1 MNGRNIENNS
11 IPEQS
16 RFPKERGLMKNI
28 SKFTKILN
36 VYRQLPEIS
45 RAVFE
50 LIFVL
55 ISLAILCTSA
65 AAEEN
70 TTEYWMN
77 TALAFSHNGSNEKAI
92 SAYDEVLKIDPE
104 NVSAW
109 RHKALELQVLGK
121 ENESI
126 QAYEMAL
133 SLMDESLKGNP
144 DDAKTWHLKSLTL
157 EDLGRPQESLKSQEK
172 ALQIYNRSLEQN
184 PKNIS
189 SWRGKA
195 EILYRM
201 GKTDESLQALDNALE
216 INPEDLDILSRK
228 GEFLEFDGRY
238 NESLEVFDRL
248 LELMPADDVRGR
260 VEVLMAKVQTLDFAD
275 RRSEAAKALDNV
287 TKLDPKNV
295 ATWRMKAG
303 YLEELGRYNES
314 LAAYEQALQV
324 DPDDVLT
331 WSYKASQLAEQK
343 RYNESLLAYDRAIEL
358 LPSGDSKELA
368 AAWVGKGDALNKT
381 GQNDEARK
389 AFVKAVE
396 ASDRALAKDPGDIS
410 LMLLKAEAQFKLNE
424 YDEAVKSYDSVIE
437 MSSSPDSFYAAS
449 AWIGKGD
456 VMHAQGKNAEAM
468 QAYDNAIDLN
478 PMYSNAWQGKGEAQ
492 RALGLVQDAYESSYV
507 AEKLGYE
514 KE

>member
-1 MNGRNIENNS
+1 
-11 IPEQS
+11 
-16 RFPKERGLMKNI
+16 MKNI
-28 SKFTKILN
+28 NKFTKIGH

-45 RAVFE
+45 RAGFE
-50 LIFVL
+50 LILCL

-77 TALAFSHNGSNEKAI
+77 TALAFSHNGSNVEAI
-92 SAYDEVLKIDPE
+92 SAYDEVLKIDPG

-109 RHKALELQVLGK
+109 RRKALEFQVLGK
-121 ENESI
+121 ENEST
-126 QAYEMAL
+126 QAYERAL
-133 SLMDESLKGNP
+133 GLMDEDLKRNP
-144 DDAKTWHLKSLTL
+144 EDAKTWYLKSLTL
-157 EDLGRPQESLKSQEK
+157 EDLGKPQESLKSQEK
-172 ALQIYNRSLEQN
+172 ALQIYNRSLEQD
-184 PKNIS
+184 PKNVS

-201 GKTDESLQALDNALE
+201 GKTDEGLQALDNALE
-216 INPEDLDILSRK
+216 INPEDLDLLSRK

-248 LELMPADDVRGR
+248 LELMPADDVTGR
-260 VEVLMAKVQTLDFAD
+260 VEVWMAKVQTLDFAD

-287 TKLDPKNV
+287 TELDPNNV
-295 ATWRMKAG
+295 AAWRMKAV
-303 YLEELGRYNES
+303 YLGELGRYNES

-324 DPDDVLT
+324 DPDDVQT

-343 RYNESLLAYDRAIEL
+343 RYNESLQAYDRAIEL
-358 LPSGDSKELA
+358 LPSGGSKELA
-368 AAWVGKGDALNKT
+368 VAWVGKGDALNKT

-396 ASDRALAKDPGDIS
+396 ASEKALVKDTGDIS
-410 LMLLKAEAQFKLNE
+410 LVLLKAGAQFKSNE
-424 YDEAVKSYDSVIE
+424 YEEAIKSYDRAIE
-437 MSSSPDSFYAAS
+437 MSSSPASFYAAS

-456 VMHAQGKNAEAM
+456 ALRAQGKNAEAM
-468 QAYDNAIDLN
+468 QAYDKAIYLN
-478 PMYSNAWQGKGEAQ
+478 PMYSDAWHGKGEAQ
-492 RALGLVQDAYESSYV
+492 RALGLVQDAFESSYV

-514 KE
+514 K